1 MKEPNEQD
9 DNVELERWILITEAA
24 NEIEADIIGSI
35 LDSEGIPFYKKYNEA
50 GDYLRIYMG
59 MTNFGVEIYIPE
71 KLKEKAEGLLNS
83 MNTETDRAFDDLKL

>member
-83 MNTETDRAFDDLKL
+83 MNTEADRAFDDLKL

>member
-9 DNVELERWILITEAA
+9 DNVELGKWILITEAA
-24 NEIEADIIGSI
+24 NEIEADIIESI
-35 LDSEGIPFYKKYNEA
+35 LNSEGIPCYKKYNEA

-71 KLKEKAEGLLNS
+71 KLKEKAEGLLNLMS
-83 MNTETDRAFDDLKL
+83 KEADRAFDDLKL